1 MHYECHVRVS
11 IRLCTRPAG
20 PCVALPFA
28 NLVNPMSPPPP
39 TYLHLPLKAQQ
50 SRGLVVGMV
59 GDGINDGPALAQAYT
74 YPLSR
79 IQDPATTQRPLG
91 VRFMFGLHTCL
102 DPCCMDRRLRR
113 RQPCWSH
120 QGSKTTLIIHTHTHA
135 RARAHA
141 RTHAPLT

>member
-120 QGSKTTLIIHTHTHA
+120 QGSKTTLIIHTHTRA